1 MKKLLSLLLIL
12 LSIPCEIFA
21 SEYLY
26 ILNDKCIE
34 DLYNKANIFF
44 LNTEI
49 LPIKDARGIVL
60 RCFFKDPIR
69 EYYDKNFLVYKQIE
83 EFLAKIENPAIIE
96 VHVNNFPTGDF
107 VNLRKWEFSTMIANS
122 IEDIITKP
130 RGSLNQE
137 RINSI
142 GYGEFLPVNN
152 TSNNGGKNLNRID
165 IIILC
170 NISGE

>member
-69 EYYDKNFLVYKQIE
+69 EYYDKNFLV
-83 EFLAKIENPAIIE
+83 
-96 VHVNNFPTGDF
+96 
-107 VNLRKWEFSTMIANS
+107 
-122 IEDIITKP
+122 
-130 RGSLNQE
+130 
-137 RINSI
+137 
-142 GYGEFLPVNN
+142 
-152 TSNNGGKNLNRID
+152 
-165 IIILC
+165 
-170 NISGE
+170 